1 MDSIKNA
8 TVINTRVV
16 VRTDC
21 GDWTCHM
28 HPSGHKKVAEAVIKK
43 MKFKTIQN

>member
-8 TVINTRVV
+8 TVIDTRVV